1 LFIVRAAAKLPA
13 GRERPSARKARFKMK
28 RTLII
33 VAVVLAVLTGSF
45 WAVKGAHTGWTQNKQ
60 QVKTIDPITEIE
72 QIEWQEKFLPG
83 LDFLGIGLGLAGAVF
98 VGSLFCR
105 NQTKQQNPQNS

>member
-1 LFIVRAAAKLPA
+1 
-13 GRERPSARKARFKMK
+13 MK

-45 WAVKGAHTGWTQNKQ
+45 WAVKGAHIGWTQNKQ

-83 LDFLGIGLGLAGAVF
+83 LDFLAIGLGLASALL
-98 VGSLFCR
+98 VGSFFCR